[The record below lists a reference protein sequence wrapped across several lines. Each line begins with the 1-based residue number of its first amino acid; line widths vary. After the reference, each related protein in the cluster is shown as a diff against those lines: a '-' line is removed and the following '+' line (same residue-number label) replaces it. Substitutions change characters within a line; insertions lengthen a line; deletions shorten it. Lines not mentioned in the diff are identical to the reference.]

1 MDLKRKKEHGIYS
14 SKCVAQRN
22 VSGSPFFLNVDAYVS
37 FSKKKNCTCRDV
49 FRFKKN
55 CRCRC
60 QTAYLVEMFMTSS
73 KCADVQVMFFSI
85 QMELFSLKLL

>member
-37 FSKKKNCTCRDV
+37 FSKKKI
-49 FRFKKN
+49 
-55 CRCRC
+55 
-60 QTAYLVEMFMTSS
+60 AHAEMFFVS
-73 KCADVQVMFFSI
+73 KRTADVGVKLHI
-85 QMELFSLKLL
+85 SLRCS